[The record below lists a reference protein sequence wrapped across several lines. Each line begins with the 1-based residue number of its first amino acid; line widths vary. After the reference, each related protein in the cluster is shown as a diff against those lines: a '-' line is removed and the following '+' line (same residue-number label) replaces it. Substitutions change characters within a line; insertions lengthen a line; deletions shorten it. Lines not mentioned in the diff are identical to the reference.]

1 MRNNTS
7 ANIEKKR
14 KLKRRRRRVKVGRLF
29 VCLLLITVL
38 LTGVGWGGYYVYQ
51 WGTAVKGMYDQHQLQ
66 AEIKR
71 KSQDQRFVNY
81 TNILLLGL
89 DESDP
94 QAEQAT
100 RRADTIVLLS
110 FDKVNGKVRFLSIP
124 RDTLVTIPGR
134 KSQETINNAYCYGGA
149 PLTQQVTGQL
159 LNIAIHEYIAVD
171 IKGMTALVDALG
183 GIDLYVEDDMNYE
196 DPAAELA
203 IHLHKGYQHLSGDL
217 AQQYLRFRSDDLGDL
232 GRVHRQQRFIKAM
245 YEKITRPDTLTKLP
259 AAADV
264 MEQQVVTSLE
274 LNNVQQWL
282 TVIRG
287 LQTEHPAAGILPG
300 SQGSGD
306 SGWLPDQGRIAAQ
319 MQEMFPETAVANEN
333 K

>member
-7 ANIEKKR
+7 ANIAKKR
-14 KLKRRRRRVKVGRLF
+14 KLKRRRRRVKAGRLL
-29 VCLLLITVL
+29 VCLLLIIAL
-38 LTGVGWGGYYVYQ
+38 LAGIGWGGYYIYQ
-51 WGTAVKGMYDQHQLQ
+51 WGAAVKGMYDEHQLQ
-66 AEIKR
+66 TELKR

-89 DESDP
+89 DEGDS
-94 QAEQAT
+94 QAEGSM

-110 FDKVNGKVRFLSIP
+110 FDKANGKVRFLSIP

-134 KSQETINNAYCYGGA
+134 KSQETINNAFSYGGA

-171 IKGMTALVDALG
+171 IKGMMALVDALG
-183 GIDLYVEDDMNYE
+183 GIDLYVEDEMDYE

-203 IHLHKGYQHLSGDL
+203 IHLHKGYQHLNGEL

-274 LNNVQQWL
+274 LNNIQQWF
-282 TVIRG
+282 TIIRG
-287 LQTEHPAAGILPG
+287 LQTEHPAASILPG
-300 SQGSGD
+300 SQASGD
-306 SGWLPDQGRIAAQ
+306 SGWVPDQARIAVQ
-319 MQEMFPETAVANEN
+319 MQELFPEMTVNEN

>member
-7 ANIEKKR
+7 ANIAKKR
-14 KLKRRRRRVKVGRLF
+14 KLKRRRRRVKAGRLL
-29 VCLLLITVL
+29 VCLLLIAAL
-38 LTGVGWGGYYVYQ
+38 LAGIGWGGYYVYQ
-51 WGTAVKGMYDQHQLQ
+51 WGAAVKGMYDEHQLQ
-66 AEIKR
+66 AELKR

-89 DESDP
+89 DEGDS
-94 QAEQAT
+94 QAEGT
-100 RRADTIVLLS
+100 MRRADTIVLLS
-110 FDKVNGKVRFLSIP
+110 FDKANGKVRFLSIP

-134 KSQETINNAYCYGGA
+134 KSQETINNAFSYGGA

-171 IKGMTALVDALG
+171 IKGMMALVDALG
-183 GIDLYVEDDMNYE
+183 GIDLYVEDEMDYE

-203 IHLHKGYQHLSGDL
+203 IHLHKGYQHLNGEL
-217 AQQYLRFRSDDLGDL
+217 AQEYLRFRSDDLGDL

-264 MEQQVVTSLE
+264 MEQQVATSLE
-274 LNNVQQWL
+274 LNNIQQWL

-287 LQTEHPAAGILPG
+287 LQTEHPAASILPG
-300 SQGSGD
+300 SQNGGD
-306 SGWLPDQGRIAAQ
+306 SGWVPDQARIAVQ
-319 MQEMFPETAVANEN
+319 MQELFPEMTVNEN

>member
-7 ANIEKKR
+7 ANIAKKR
-14 KLKRRRRRVKVGRLF
+14 KLKRRRRRVKAGRLL
-29 VCLLLITVL
+29 VCLLLIAAL
-38 LTGVGWGGYYVYQ
+38 LAVIGWGGYYVYQ
-51 WGTAVKGMYDQHQLQ
+51 WGTAVKGMYDEHQLQ
-66 AEIKR
+66 TELKR

-89 DESDP
+89 DEGDS
-94 QAEQAT
+94 QAEGSM

-110 FDKVNGKVRFLSIP
+110 FDKANGKVRFLSIP

-134 KSQETINNAYCYGGA
+134 KSQETINNAFSYGGA
-149 PLTQQVTGQL
+149 PLTQQVTGQM

-171 IKGMTALVDALG
+171 IKGMMALVDALG
-183 GIDLYVEDDMNYE
+183 GIDLYVEDEMDYE

-203 IHLHKGYQHLSGDL
+203 IHLHRGYQHLNGEL

-245 YEKITRPDTLTKLP
+245 YEKITRPDTITKLP

-274 LNNVQQWL
+274 LNNIQQWL

-287 LQTEHPAAGILPG
+287 LQTEHPAAIILPG

-306 SGWLPDQGRIAAQ
+306 SGWVPDQARIAVQ
-319 MQEMFPETAVANEN
+319 MQELFPEMTVNEN